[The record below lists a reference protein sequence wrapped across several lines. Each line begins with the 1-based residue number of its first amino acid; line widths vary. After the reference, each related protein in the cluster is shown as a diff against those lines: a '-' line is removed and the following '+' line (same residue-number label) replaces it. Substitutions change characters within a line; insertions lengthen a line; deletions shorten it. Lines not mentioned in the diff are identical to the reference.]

1 MPHRKWDL
9 RAKDILASIE
19 RIFEYTRNLD
29 FEGFRSDTKTVDAVV
44 RNFEIIG
51 EAAAH
56 LPEDLSADHP
66 EIPWQDM
73 RDMRNV
79 LAHEYFGINEKIVWE
94 TLQSDLTPLVPCS
107 MTCFASKDSERLK
120 INVLFARRLP

>member
-1 MPHRKWDL
+1 M
-9 RAKDILASIE
+9 
-19 RIFEYTRNLD
+19 EYTRNLD
-29 FEGFRSDTKTVDAVV
+29 FENFKSDTKAVDAVV

-56 LPEDLSADHP
+56 MPEEIVAGHP

-79 LAHEYFGINEKIVWE
+79 LAHEYFGINEKIVWN
-94 TLQSDLTPLVPCS
+94 TIQDDLSLVL
-107 MTCFASKDSERLK
+107 SKLK
-120 INVLFARRLP
+120 ELLRKQGV

>member
-1 MPHRKWDL
+1 MPPRKWEL
-9 RAKDILASIE
+9 RIEDILASIK
-19 RIFEYTRNLD
+19 RITAYTQQLD
-29 FEGFRSDTKTVDAVV
+29 FDQFRSDTKTVDAVV

-56 LPEDLSADHP
+56 VPEEIVADHP

-79 LAHEYFGINEKIVWE
+79 LAHEYFGISEKIVWD
-94 TLQSDLTPLVPCS
+94 TVQDDLPPLIPQL
-107 MTCFASKDSERLK
+107 KRLLE
-120 INVLFARRLP
+120 NC

>member
-1 MPHRKWDL
+1 MPPRKWNL
-9 RAKDILASIE
+9 RIRDILASIE
-19 RIFEYTRNLD
+19 RIIEYTRDLD
-29 FEGFRSDTKTVDAVV
+29 FEQFSCDTKTVDAVV

-56 LPEDLSADHP
+56 VPEEIVVRHP

-79 LAHEYFGINEKIVWE
+79 LAHEYFGINENIVWD
-94 TLQSDLTPLVPCS
+94 TIQVDLPPLVPQ
-107 MTCFASKDSERLK
+107 LK
-120 INVLFARRLP
+120 NLLENHSV

>member
-9 RAKDILASIE
+9 RIKDILASIE
-19 RIFEYTRNLD
+19 RITEYTRNLD
-29 FEGFRSDTKTVDAVV
+29 IDTFRSDTKTVDAVV

-56 LPEDLSADHP
+56 LPEDLVVDHP

-79 LAHEYFGINEKIVWE
+79 LVHEYFGISEKIVWE
-94 TLQSDLTPLVPCS
+94 TLQNDLTPLVP
-107 MTCFASKDSERLK
+107 MLKDLLRKQSL
-120 INVLFARRLP
+120 

>member
-1 MPHRKWDL
+1 MPLRKWEL
-9 RAKDILASIE
+9 RIRDILASIE
-19 RIFEYTRNLD
+19 RIMVYTRDLD
-29 FEGFRSDTKTVDAVV
+29 FENFKSDSKTVDAVV

-51 EAAAH
+51 EAATHMSEEITAIN
-56 LPEDLSADHP
+56 P

-94 TLQSDLTPLVPCS
+94 TIHDNLPPLVPQLEKLLQKHY
-107 MTCFASKDSERLK
+107 A
-120 INVLFARRLP
+120 

>member
-1 MPHRKWDL
+1 MST
-9 RAKDILASIE
+9 AK
-19 RIFEYTRNLD
+19 IFRSGN
-29 FEGFRSDTKTVDAVV
+29 FKSDTKTVDAVV

-51 EAAAH
+51 EVAAQ

-66 EIPWQDM
+66 EIPLQDM

-94 TLQSDLTPLVPCS
+94 TLQNDLPPLVP
-107 MTCFASKDSERLK
+107 MLKDLLRKQGFL
-120 INVLFARRLP
+120 RP

>member
-1 MPHRKWDL
+1 MPPRKWDL
-9 RAKDILASIE
+9 RIWDILASIE
-19 RIFEYTRNLD
+19 RIIKYTRKMD
-29 FEGFRSDTKTVDAVV
+29 FEQFRSDTKTVDAVV

-56 LPEDLSADHP
+56 VPEEIVADHP

-79 LAHEYFGINEKIVWE
+79 LAHEYFGINEKIVWD
-94 TLQSDLTPLVPCS
+94 TIQDDLPPLVPQ
-107 MTCFASKDSERLK
+107 LK
-120 INVLFARRLP
+120 SLLEKHGV